1 MPDATRRNFLRQTS
15 IAGSALLL
23 PVLAAAQ
30 DKPDRKKEAG
40 KPKGDE
46 GISPAEDLMREH
58 GVLNRILLIYD
69 EHLRM
74 LAAKRTF
81 DGSVL
86 ASAADIVKHFVEEYH
101 EKLEEDFLFPRF
113 RKAGKHV
120 KLVDTLQAQHKAGRE
135 TTAKIREL
143 AGVATLKYVST
154 DSEKL
159 ADACANSSAC
169 IVRTKRAKIPFCSQR
184 SAPSSPPMSTTRW
197 AMTSKRKKTN
207 CSVTKASSKWSIRSA
222 NSRKNSEST
231 NWRSSPRNDAP
242 QSPRESLSGLRVFSP
257 RARRLKSFD
266 LPDSQQ
272 KLLTAEGAEIQGGVR
287 GEIGSWHRTAT
298 IATVPSG
305 SPNLVL
311 GNDVP
316 SALASAP

>member
-1 MPDATRRNFLRQTS
+1 MPDATRRNFLHQTS
-15 IAGSALLL
+15 IAGTALLL

-30 DKPDRKKEAG
+30 GQPDKKKEAD
-40 KPKGDE
+40 KQKADE

-69 EHLRM
+69 EHLRL

-113 RKAGKHV
+113 RKAGKHG

-159 ADACANSSAC
+159 ADALREFLRMYRPHEAREDTVLFPAFRSIVSAHEYD
-169 IVRTKRAKIPFCSQR
+169 ALGDDFE
-184 SAPSSPPMSTTRW
+184 
-197 AMTSKRKKTN
+197 KKEDELFGDEGFFK
-207 CSVTKASSKWSIRSA
+207 VVDQV
-222 NSRKNSEST
+222 SEL
-231 NWRSSPRNDAP
+231 
-242 QSPRESLSGLRVFSP
+242 E
-257 RARRLKSFD
+257 K
-266 LPDSQQ
+266 
-272 KLLTAEGAEIQGGVR
+272 KLGIYE
-287 GEIGSWHRTAT
+287 
-298 IATVPSG
+298 
-305 SPNLVL
+305 
-311 GNDVP
+311 
-316 SALASAP
+316 LAQFTPK